1 METTRG
7 QTMKKKI
14 LVVDDEPTI
23 VELIEYNLESNDYQV
38 STATDGQMA
47 LDKANTGIFDLILL
61 DQMLPKLSGI
71 DVLKKMRKSGNLTP
85 VIFLTAVD
93 SEDNKIEGLIS
104 GADDYVTKPFSIKEL
119 LARIEVVLRRTSSE
133 EKEKNF
139 RLNTDV
145 KSLIID
151 GNEIS
156 LTKKEYELLEFLIR
170 NKGIVVSREQIF
182 DNVWGINSNSQMRMV
197 DIQISHLR
205 DKIETDTKN
214 PQIIKTVH
222 GFGYILEVW
231 WWREK

>member
-1 METTRG
+1 
-7 QTMKKKI
+7 MKKKI

-23 VELIEYNLESNDYQV
+23 LELIEYNLESNDYQV
-38 STATDGQMA
+38 TTATDGQMA
-47 LDKANTGIFDLILL
+47 FDKVTDNTFDLMLL

-71 DVLKKMRKSGNLTP
+71 EVLKKMRKSGNLTP

-104 GADDYVTKPFSIKEL
+104 GADDYITKPFSIKEL
-119 LARIEVVLRRTSSE
+119 LARIKVVLRRTSHQ

-139 RLNTDV
+139 QLNTDV
-145 KSLIID
+145 KSLVVD
-151 GNEIS
+151 GREIS

-205 DKIETDTKN
+205 DKIEQDTKN

-222 GFGYILEVW
+222 GFGYILEV
-231 WWREK
+231 

>member
-1 METTRG
+1 
-7 QTMKKKI
+7 MKKKI

-23 VELIEYNLESNDYQV
+23 LELIEYNLENNDYQV
-38 STATDGQMA
+38 ATATDGQMA
-47 LDKANTGIFDLILL
+47 LDKANADKFDLMLL

-71 DVLKKMRKSGNLTP
+71 EVLKKMRKSGNLTP

-93 SEDNKIEGLIS
+93 SEDNKLEGLIS
-104 GADDYVTKPFSIKEL
+104 GADDYITKPFSIKEL
-119 LARIEVVLRRTSSE
+119 LARIEVVLRRTSHL
-133 EKEKNF
+133 EKEKSF
-139 RLNTDV
+139 ELNTDV
-145 KSLIID
+145 KGLIID
-151 GNEIS
+151 GKEIG

-205 DKIETDTKN
+205 DKIEQDTKN

-222 GFGYILEVW
+222 GFGYILEV
-231 WWREK
+231 

>member
-1 METTRG
+1 
-7 QTMKKKI
+7 MKKKI
-14 LVVDDEPTI
+14 LIVDDEPSI
-23 VELIEYNLESNDYQV
+23 LELIEYNLENQAYQV
-38 STATDGQMA
+38 ATATDGQMA
-47 LDKANTGIFDLILL
+47 LDKANEGNFDLILL

-93 SEDNKIEGLIS
+93 AEDNKIEGLIS
-104 GADDYVTKPFSIKEL
+104 GADDYITKPFSIKEL
-119 LARIEVVLRRTSSE
+119 LARIEVVLRRTSHVD
-133 EKEKNF
+133 KEKTF
-139 RLNTDV
+139 ELNTDV
-145 KSLIID
+145 KGLIID
-151 GNEIS
+151 GREIS

-205 DKIETDTKN
+205 DKIEQDTKN

-222 GFGYILEVW
+222 GFGYILEV
-231 WWREK
+231 

>member
-1 METTRG
+1 
-7 QTMKKKI
+7 MKKKI
-14 LVVDDEPTI
+14 LVVDDEPSI
-23 VELIEYNLESNDYQV
+23 LELIEYNLESNNYQV
-38 STATDGQMA
+38 TTAKDGQEA
-47 LDKANTGIFDLILL
+47 FDKVSGQTFDLMLL
-61 DQMLPKLSGI
+61 DQMLPKMSGI
-71 DVLKKMRKSGNLTP
+71 EVLKKMRKSDNLTP

-133 EKEKNF
+133 NKSKSF
-139 RLNTDV
+139 QLNTDV
-145 KSLIID
+145 KGLILD
-151 GNEIS
+151 GKEIS

-205 DKIETDTKN
+205 DKIEQDTKN

-222 GFGYILEVW
+222 GFGYILEV
-231 WWREK
+231 

>member
-1 METTRG
+1 
-7 QTMKKKI
+7 MKKKI
-14 LVVDDEPTI
+14 LVVDDEPSI
-23 VELIEYNLESNDYQV
+23 LELIEYNLESNDYQV

-47 LDKANTGIFDLILL
+47 LNKVNASDFDLMLL

-71 DVLKKMRKSGNLTP
+71 DVLKKMRQTGNLTP

-119 LARIEVVLRRTSSE
+119 LARIEVVLRRTAHQ
-133 EKEKNF
+133 EKEKSF
-139 RLNTDV
+139 QLNTDV
-145 KSLIID
+145 KGLMID
-151 GNEIS
+151 GNEIP
-156 LTKKEYELLEFLIR
+156 LTKKEYELLSFLIR

-205 DKIETDTKN
+205 DKIEQDTKD

-222 GFGYILEVW
+222 GFGYILEV
-231 WWREK
+231 

>member
-1 METTRG
+1 
-7 QTMKKKI
+7 MKKKI

-23 VELIEYNLESNDYQV
+23 LELIEYNLESNDYQV
-38 STATDGQMA
+38 TTATDGQMA
-47 LDKANTGIFDLILL
+47 LDKANSNKFDLMLL

-71 DVLKKMRKSGNLTP
+71 EVLKKMREAGNLMP
-85 VIFLTAVD
+85 VIFLTALD
-93 SEDNKIEGLIS
+93 SEDSKIEGLIS

-119 LARIEVVLRRTSSE
+119 LARIEVVLRRTSNE
-133 EKEKNF
+133 ERVKNF
-139 RLNTDV
+139 QLNTDV
-145 KSLIID
+145 KGLVID
-151 GNEIS
+151 GKDIS

-205 DKIETDTKN
+205 DKIEQDTKN

-222 GFGYILEVW
+222 GFGYILEV
-231 WWREK
+231 

>member
-1 METTRG
+1 
-7 QTMKKKI
+7 MKKKI

-23 VELIEYNLESNDYQV
+23 LELIEYNLESNDYQV
-38 STATDGQMA
+38 STANEGQMA
-47 LDKANTGIFDLILL
+47 LDKANTGKFDLILL

-71 DVLKKMRKSGNLTP
+71 EVLKKMRKAGNLTP

-104 GADDYVTKPFSIKEL
+104 GADDYITKPFSIKEL
-119 LARIEVVLRRTSSE
+119 LARIEVVLRRTSN
-133 EKEKNF
+133 KERETNF
-139 RLNTDV
+139 QLNTDV
-145 KSLIID
+145 KSLVIGD
-151 GNEIS
+151 REIG

-205 DKIETDTKN
+205 DKIEQDTKN

-222 GFGYILEVW
+222 GFGYILEV
-231 WWREK
+231 

>member
-1 METTRG
+1 
-7 QTMKKKI
+7 MKSKI
-14 LVVDDEPTI
+14 LVVDDEPAI
-23 VELIEYNLESNDYQV
+23 LELIEYNLESNDYQV
-38 STATDGQMA
+38 STATDGAMA
-47 LDKANTGIFDLILL
+47 FEKISNGDFDLMLL
-61 DQMLPKLSGI
+61 DQMLPKMNGME
-71 DVLKKMRKSGNLTP
+71 VLKKMRESGNLTP

-93 SEDNKIEGLIS
+93 SEDTKIKGLIS

-119 LARIEVVLRRTSSE
+119 LARIEVVLRRTSHE
-133 EKEKNF
+133 QKKNSF
-139 RLNTDV
+139 QLNTDV

-151 GNEIS
+151 GQEIS

-205 DKIETDTKN
+205 DKIEKDTKD

-222 GFGYILEVW
+222 GFGYILEV
-231 WWREK
+231 

>member
-1 METTRG
+1 
-7 QTMKKKI
+7 MKKKI

-23 VELIEYNLESNDYQV
+23 LELIEYNLESNDYQV
-38 STATDGQMA
+38 TTATDGQMA
-47 LDKANTGIFDLILL
+47 FDKVNSDVFDLMLL

-71 DVLKKMRKSGNLTP
+71 EVLKKMRKSGNLTP

-104 GADDYVTKPFSIKEL
+104 GADDYITKPFSIKEL
-119 LARIEVVLRRTSSE
+119 LARIKVVLRRTSKQE
-133 EKEKNF
+133 RENQF
-139 RLNTDV
+139 QLNTDI
-145 KSLIID
+145 KSLIIND
-151 GNEIS
+151 KEIS

-205 DKIETDTKN
+205 DKIEKDTKN

-222 GFGYILEVW
+222 GFGYILEV
-231 WWREK
+231 

>member
-7 QTMKKKI
+7 RTKMMKKI

-23 VELIEYNLESNDYQV
+23 LELIEYNLESNDYEV

-47 LDKANTGIFDLILL
+47 LDKANTNVFDLILL
-61 DQMLPKLSGI
+61 DQMLPKMSGI
-71 DVLKKMRKSGNLTP
+71 EVLKKMRKDGNLTP

-93 SEDNKIEGLIS
+93 SEDNKIEGLVS
-104 GADDYVTKPFSIKEL
+104 GADDYITKPFSIKEL
-119 LARIEVVLRRTSSE
+119 LARIEVVLRRTAHE
-133 EKEKNF
+133 VKEKDF
-139 RLNTDV
+139 QLNTDV

-151 GNEIS
+151 GKEIG

-205 DKIETDTKN
+205 DKIEKDTKN

-222 GFGYILEVW
+222 GFGYILEV
-231 WWREK
+231 

>member
-1 METTRG
+1 
-7 QTMKKKI
+7 MKSKI
-14 LVVDDEPTI
+14 LVVDDEPAI
-23 VELIEYNLESNDYQV
+23 LELIEYNLESNDYQV
-38 STATDGQMA
+38 STATDGEMA
-47 LDKANTGIFDLILL
+47 FEKISNGDFDLMLL
-61 DQMLPKLSGI
+61 DQMLPKMNGME
-71 DVLKKMRKSGNLTP
+71 VLKKMRGSGNLTP

-93 SEDNKIEGLIS
+93 SEDTKIKGLIS

-119 LARIEVVLRRTSSE
+119 LARIEVVLRRTSHEQKKSS
-133 EKEKNF
+133 F
-139 RLNTDV
+139 QLNTDV

-151 GNEIS
+151 GQEIG

-205 DKIETDTKN
+205 DKIEKDTKD

-222 GFGYILEVW
+222 GFGYILEV
-231 WWREK
+231 

>member
-1 METTRG
+1 
-7 QTMKKKI
+7 MKNKI
-14 LVVDDEPTI
+14 LVVDDEPSI
-23 VELIEYNLESNDYQV
+23 LELIEYNLESNDYQV
-38 STATDGQMA
+38 TTATDGEMA
-47 LDKANTGIFDLILL
+47 LDKANSDEFDLMLL
-61 DQMLPKLSGI
+61 DQMLPKMSGI
-71 DVLKKMRKSGNLTP
+71 EVLKKMRKSGNLTP
-85 VIFLTAVD
+85 VIFLTALD

-104 GADDYVTKPFSIKEL
+104 GADDYITKPFSIKEL
-119 LARIEVVLRRTSSE
+119 LARIEVVLRRTSHE
-133 EKEKNF
+133 AKTKDF
-139 RLNTDV
+139 QLNTDV

-205 DKIETDTKN
+205 DKIEKDTKN

-222 GFGYILEVW
+222 GFGYILEV
-231 WWREK
+231 

>member
-1 METTRG
+1 
-7 QTMKKKI
+7 MKSKI
-14 LVVDDEPTI
+14 LVVDDEPAI
-23 VELIEYNLESNDYQV
+23 LELIEYNLESNDYQV
-38 STATDGQMA
+38 STATDGAMA
-47 LDKANTGIFDLILL
+47 FEKISNGDFDLMLL
-61 DQMLPKLSGI
+61 DQMLPKMNGME
-71 DVLKKMRKSGNLTP
+71 VLKKMRESGNLTP

-93 SEDNKIEGLIS
+93 SEDTKIKGLIS

-119 LARIEVVLRRTSSE
+119 LARIEVVLRRTSHEQKKSS
-133 EKEKNF
+133 F
-139 RLNTDV
+139 QLNTDV

-151 GNEIS
+151 GQEIG

-205 DKIETDTKN
+205 DKIEKDTKD

-222 GFGYILEVW
+222 GFGYILEV
-231 WWREK
+231 

>member
-1 METTRG
+1 
-7 QTMKKKI
+7 MKSKI
-14 LVVDDEPTI
+14 LVVDDEPAI
-23 VELIEYNLESNDYQV
+23 LELIEYNLESNDYQV
-38 STATDGQMA
+38 STATDGEMA
-47 LDKANTGIFDLILL
+47 FEKVSKGNFDLMLL
-61 DQMLPKLSGI
+61 DQMLPKMNGME
-71 DVLKKMRKSGNLTP
+71 VLKKMRESGNLTP

-93 SEDNKIEGLIS
+93 SEDTKIKGLIS

-119 LARIEVVLRRTSSE
+119 LARIEVVLRRTSHEQKKSS
-133 EKEKNF
+133 F
-139 RLNTDV
+139 QLNTDV

-151 GNEIS
+151 GQEIG

-205 DKIETDTKN
+205 DKIEKDTKD

-222 GFGYILEVW
+222 GFGYILEV
-231 WWREK
+231 

>member
-1 METTRG
+1 M
-7 QTMKKKI
+7 MKKI

-23 VELIEYNLESNDYQV
+23 LELIEYNLESNDYEV

-47 LDKANTGIFDLILL
+47 LDKANTNVFDLILL
-61 DQMLPKLSGI
+61 DQMLPKMSGI
-71 DVLKKMRKSGNLTP
+71 DVLKKMRKDGNLTP

-93 SEDNKIEGLIS
+93 SEDNKIEGLVS
-104 GADDYVTKPFSIKEL
+104 GADDYITKPFSIKEL
-119 LARIEVVLRRTSSE
+119 LARIEVVLRRTAHE
-133 EKEKNF
+133 VKEKDF
-139 RLNTDV
+139 QLNTDV

-151 GNEIS
+151 GKEIS

-205 DKIETDTKN
+205 DKIEKDTKN

-222 GFGYILEVW
+222 GFGYILEV
-231 WWREK
+231 